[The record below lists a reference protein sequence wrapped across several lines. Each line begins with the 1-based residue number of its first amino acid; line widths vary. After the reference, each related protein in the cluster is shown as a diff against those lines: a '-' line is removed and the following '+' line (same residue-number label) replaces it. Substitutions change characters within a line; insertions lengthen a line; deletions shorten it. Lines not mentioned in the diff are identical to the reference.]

1 MKAVLTSPF
10 YRINDK
16 PTSHKSS
23 QAHIYAAMIRETEG
37 IDLDVNIGG
46 KITDF
51 SNYDTMYVYHGNDF
65 FGSLNLFGGVK
76 GYGGVEDLVEFS
88 KFRGLVF
95 SLGIEFPNYAEMIRG
110 RLKGDYPEIWD
121 QVDLE
126 NLEVMEREAKHV
138 KFPSWWRNM
147 VGGDSHAIC
156 MYRPGWM
163 VNSVPFKTLNG
174 ALKEGLE
181 HYVFHP
187 GGGYLEKAE
196 LYFGNIDIRHH
207 LCRLGDPSDTVP
219 PLVKEY
225 VQAADALD
233 IEHLGIYEPLPIE
246 DESRKLP
253 KSGYYKGRP
262 FWGSWEDRNRAREI
276 FIETAKNEIERIN
289 SRVRLIEWTD
299 YLKNP
304 QGQLDFAHMEKP
316 RSVHLSRASYPHWT
330 GLESE
335 NTLEDFFA

>member
-1 MKAVLTSPF
+1 
-10 YRINDK
+10 
-16 PTSHKSS
+16 
-23 QAHIYAAMIRETEG
+23 
-37 IDLDVNIGG
+37 
-46 KITDF
+46 
-51 SNYDTMYVYHGNDF
+51 
-65 FGSLNLFGGVK
+65 
-76 GYGGVEDLVEFS
+76 
-88 KFRGLVF
+88 
-95 SLGIEFPNYAEMIRG
+95 
-110 RLKGDYPEIWD
+110 
-121 QVDLE
+121 
-126 NLEVMEREAKHV
+126 
-138 KFPSWWRNM
+138 
-147 VGGDSHAIC
+147 
-156 MYRPGWM
+156 
-163 VNSVPFKTLNG
+163 
-174 ALKEGLE
+174 
-181 HYVFHP
+181 
-187 GGGYLEKAE
+187 
-196 LYFGNIDIRHH
+196 
-207 LCRLGDPSDTVP
+207 
-219 PLVKEY
+219 LVKEY

-276 FIETAKNEIERIN
+276 FIETAKNENERIN